1 MVVFTIVVALLFVG
15 PLSGAIDRVSERLGT
30 VDTVDARLITNDA
43 AIRMVADRPW
53 LGFGWGNFDLFDES
67 YKQPVGD
74 VPLRLGGTAH
84 NTYLNLGVEFG
95 LVGAVLYMIPVLLL
109 LILTIRRRQILKLQP
124 WRWQFV
130 LVLWLALADQFAV
143 NNFLEMIHS
152 SEWATSIWWITLAL
166 IAVTL
171 QQATRDVAPPPRSF
185 AASHAPR

>member
-1 MVVFTIVVALLFVG
+1 MV
-15 PLSGAIDRVSERLGT
+15 S
-30 VDTVDARLITNDA
+30 
-43 AIRMVADRPW
+43 DRPW

-109 LILTIRRRQILKLQP
+109 LILTIRRRQILKLQT

-171 QQATRDVAPPPRSF
+171 QQATRNVAPPPRSF
-185 AASHAPR
+185 AAGHAPR